1 MKVFALTFI
10 VGISSGS
17 ETFFGLFSTKE
28 KAEERAEKHA
38 KEWGYAKHHYKIKE
52 IEIDK
57 EVNITLAE
65 W

>member
-1 MKVFALTFI
+1 MKLFALTFT

-28 KAEERAEKHA
+28 KAEEKAEKHA
-38 KEWGYAKHHYKIKE
+38 EKWGYSKDHYKIEE
-52 IEIDK
+52 IEVDK
-57 EVNITLAE
+57 EVNIIIAE

>member
-1 MKVFALTFI
+1 MKVFALTFT

-17 ETFFGLFSTKE
+17 KTFLGIFSTEE

-38 KEWGYAKHHYKIKE
+38 KKFAYSKDHYNIEKV
-52 IEIDK
+52 EIDK
-57 EVNITLAE
+57 EEEIVFCE